1 MLYVTNTKPLCMLLL
16 KTCKNFH
23 TNSVQNK
30 YAWKPEWVN
39 DEKLF
44 LVSPWFTTNGSAQRA
59 ALHVWFGR
67 FFMYLF
73 IWLNSGYPF
82 WHKGICVSSW
92 DWTTDLSFLK
102 WKVQNWAKK
111 KKKTLIFLS
120 IYMCFCFWVQWSW
133 PVEIINYIVGFLF
146 EFMLDAFLPSQLKWA
161 FPSDRVK
168 CGSVPVTNPLTAA

>member
-1 MLYVTNTKPLCMLLL
+1 MIRTWLRKALLWVQNICMLYVTNTKPLCMLLL

-111 KKKTLIFLS
+111 KKDTHFFVHM
-120 IYMCFCFWVQWSW
+120 YV
-133 PVEIINYIVGFLF
+133 FLF
-146 EFMLDAFLPSQLKWA
+146 L
-161 FPSDRVK
+161 
-168 CGSVPVTNPLTAA
+168 GSVVLTSWNN

>member
-1 MLYVTNTKPLCMLLL
+1 MK
-16 KTCKNFH
+16 
-23 TNSVQNK
+23 
-30 YAWKPEWVN
+30 AW
-39 DEKLF
+39 
-44 LVSPWFTTNGSAQRA
+44 VSKWREAIFSFSLIHNGSAQRA
-59 ALHVWFGR
+59 ALHVW

-92 DWTTDLSFLK
+92 DWTTIFHFLSGKFK
-102 WKVQNWAKK
+102 IEP

-168 CGSVPVTNPLTAA
+168 CGSVPVTNPLTAASLQSISSHLFKINKTNSL